1 MSLINQVLHDLD
13 RRHRGG
19 GVDQVLRDLLP
30 AEVSGTDAPWLR
42 LLPWCLLVVALLAL
56 ALLWASDRA
65 PAHHTRE
72 IPLAL
77 PNTQPSSVAEPRV
90 APSMAQASV
99 PAASERLA
107 TAPSPVA
114 PSEVAREA
122 APAPQADAVSVGP
135 SVNATPP
142 AALDARAEARAAL
155 LAAER
160 DWRPAEEHTKAAA
173 PAVEPTAALTN
184 DAAPAEET
192 LGEMHITPSAAQA
205 DDGAVRALARAE
217 QAIARGDV
225 EDGLARLRAQVLAA
239 PADTATRERYVRHL
253 LAAGRTEVAEA
264 ELRAGLAAEPRAP
277 RLAQTLAHLLFDRG
291 DAAGALAV
299 LLPAAPPV
307 ARDPAYHAF
316 IAALEQHAGDH
327 AAATTTWRAVLET
340 DPADGRAW
348 IGLAISLAAQ
358 DEHQAARTAFTQA
371 RTTGALSAAMDAY
384 AAAEIARLGTQP

>member
-19 GVDQVLRDLLP
+19 AVDQVLRDLLP
-30 AEVSGTDAPWLR
+30 AEVSGADAPWLR
-42 LLPWCLLVVALLAL
+42 LLPWCLLAVSLLAL
-56 ALLWASDRA
+56 ALLWAADRA
-65 PAHHTRE
+65 PAPHTLE

-77 PNTQPSSVAEPRV
+77 PAARTAPVAEPKV
-90 APSMAQASV
+90 APSAARAST
-99 PAASERLA
+99 
-107 TAPSPVA
+107 TAPNETQA
-114 PSEVAREA
+114 A
-122 APAPQADAVSVGP
+122 APAPLASSVVAQDVAPTPSAEAVPAAPSVGTT
-135 SVNATPP
+135 SP
-142 AALDARAEARAAL
+142 AMPDARAEARAAL

-160 DWRPAEEHTKAAA
+160 DWRPAEAHTTSPAL
-173 PAVEPTAALTN
+173 AVEAVAPLT
-184 DAAPAEET
+184 DDPAPAEET

-205 DDGAVRALARAE
+205 DDGSARALVRAE

-239 PADTATRERYVRHL
+239 PADTSMRERYVRHL
-253 LAAGRTEVAEA
+253 LAAGRTAMAEA
-264 ELRAGLAAEPRAP
+264 ELRSGLAAQPHAS
-277 RLAQTLAHLLFDRG
+277 RLAQTLAHVLFDRG

-327 AAATTTWRAVLET
+327 AAAAATWRGVLEASPT
-340 DPADGRAW
+340 DGRAW
-348 IGLAISLAAQ
+348 IGLGISLAAQ
-358 DEHQAARTAFTQA
+358 DERQAARTAFTRA
-371 RTTGALSAAMDAY
+371 RTSGVLSAAMDAY

>member
-19 GVDQVLRDLLP
+19 AVDQVLHDLLP
-30 AEVSGTDAPWLR
+30 AEVSAADAPWLR

-65 PAHHTRE
+65 PAPHTRE

-77 PNTQPSSVAEPRV
+77 PSVRPPPV
-90 APSMAQASV
+90 ADASV
-99 PAASERLA
+99 VASSADAPMQVASAA
-107 TAPSPVA
+107 TAATPSPVA
-114 PSEVAREA
+114 PSVVAQEI
-122 APAPQADAVSVGP
+122 APAPQPDTAPATP
-135 SVNATPP
+135 SLLATPP
-142 AALDARAEARAAL
+142 AAPDARAEARAAL

-160 DWRPAEEHTKAAA
+160 DWRPAVEDTTLPA
-173 PAVEPTAALTN
+173 PVADAVAPLAS
-184 DAAPAEET
+184 DAAPAEES

-205 DDGAVRALARAE
+205 EDAATRSLARAE

-239 PADTATRERYVRHL
+239 PTDTTMRERYVRHL
-253 LAAGRTEVAEA
+253 LAAGRSAVAEA
-264 ELRAGLAAEPRAP
+264 ELRAGLAAAPRAP

-291 DAAGALAV
+291 DAAGALAT

-307 ARDPAYHAF
+307 ASDPAYHAF

-327 AAATTTWRAVLET
+327 VAAAAAWRGVLEVS
-340 DPADGRAW
+340 PNDGRAW

-358 DEHQAARTAFTQA
+358 DERQAARSAFAQA
-371 RTTGALSAAMDAY
+371 RAAGSLSAAMDAY
-384 AAAEIARLGTQP
+384 AAAETARLGTQP

>member
-19 GVDQVLRDLLP
+19 AVDQVLRDLLP
-30 AEVSGTDAPWLR
+30 AEVSGADAPWLR
-42 LLPWCLLVVALLAL
+42 LLPWCLLAVSLLAL
-56 ALLWASDRA
+56 ALLWATDRA
-65 PAHHTRE
+65 PAPHTLE

-77 PNTQPSSVAEPRV
+77 PATQTPPVAEPKV
-90 APSMAQASV
+90 AP
-99 PAASERLA
+99 PAARAS
-107 TAPSPVA
+107 TPA
-114 PSEVAREA
+114 PSETQAA
-122 APAPQADAVSVGP
+122 APAPVASNVVAQDVAPTRTAEAVPSAPSVGTT
-135 SVNATPP
+135 SP
-142 AALDARAEARAAL
+142 AMPDARAAL

-160 DWRPAEEHTKAAA
+160 DWRPAEAHTTSPV
-173 PAVEPTAALTN
+173 PAVEAVAPLA
-184 DAAPAEET
+184 DDPAPAEET

-205 DDGAVRALARAE
+205 DNGAQRALARAE

-239 PADTATRERYVRHL
+239 PADMSMRERYVRHL
-253 LAAGRTEVAEA
+253 LAAGRTAVAEA
-264 ELRAGLAAEPRAP
+264 ELRSGLAAQPHAS

-291 DAAGALAV
+291 DAAGALAI
-299 LLPAAPPV
+299 LLAAAPPV

-327 AAATTTWRAVLET
+327 AAAAATWRGVLEASPT
-340 DPADGRAW
+340 DGRAW
-348 IGLAISLAAQ
+348 IGLGISLAAQ
-358 DEHQAARTAFTQA
+358 DERQAARTAFTQA